1 MNIVTTYHIAIN
13 EILRFYHST
22 TFLVFKYIIGIYILI
37 LVADI
42 ILLLFQRGSSGDWRT
57 ILYGMNLPP
66 ELTSKKAKL
75 RVKWSKIRKR
85 LESGSEADY
94 KVAIIEADGLIDDLI
109 KRIGYKG
116 ENMME
121 RVKNIP
127 VGQLDRIDEIKEA
140 HEVRNRIIH
149 EEKFKVTRKDAE
161 ETLAKY
167 EHFLRHFEVL
177 D

>member
-1 MNIVTTYHIAIN
+1 MNIASIYHIAIK
-13 EILRFYHST
+13 ETLIFYNST
-22 TFLVFKYIIGIYILI
+22 TFLVFKYLMGIYLLI
-37 LVADI
+37 LLADLI
-42 ILLLFQRGSSGDWRT
+42 MLLIQRGSAGDWRT

-75 RVKWSKIRKR
+75 KLKWDKIRKR
-85 LESGSEADY
+85 LENANEADY
-94 KVAIIEADGLIDDLI
+94 KVAIIEADAVIDDLI

-127 VGQLDRIDEIKEA
+127 AGQLDKIDEIEEA

-149 EEKFKVTRKDAE
+149 EEKFKVTRKDADE
-161 ETLAKY
+161 VLKKY